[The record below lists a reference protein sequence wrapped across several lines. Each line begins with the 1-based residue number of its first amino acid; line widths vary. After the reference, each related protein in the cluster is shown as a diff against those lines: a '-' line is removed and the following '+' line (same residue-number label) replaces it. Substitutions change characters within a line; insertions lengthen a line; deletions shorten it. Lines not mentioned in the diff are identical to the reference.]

1 MTICAQVVLY
11 GKSNQ
16 FAINNCP
23 DDAFCGE
30 AMRSGVDL
38 AWEKRGCVTPSLS
51 LLGKGGGIFVGG
63 LQYPS
68 KLRQYDFLCTVSAL
82 RGK

>member
-1 MTICAQVVLY
+1 MEKATSSQSTIVRMMPFVE
-11 GKSNQ
+11 
-16 FAINNCP
+16 AI
-23 DDAFCGE
+23 
-30 AMRSGVDL
+30 RSGVDL

-68 KLRQYDFLCTVSAL
+68 KLRQYDFFVHS
-82 RGK
+82 

>member
-1 MTICAQVVLY
+1 MEKATSSQSTIVRMM
-11 GKSNQ
+11 
-16 FAINNCP
+16 P
-23 DDAFCGE
+23 FCGE
-30 AMRSGVDL
+30 AMRSGADL

-68 KLRQYDFLCTVSAL
+68 KLRQYDFFVHS
-82 RGK
+82 